1 MQNFLLRLFFTKES
15 NSQILPPFARQHFL
29 SPTWKGQRAKLAG
42 TQEDA
47 NVSAASTQHQ
57 VGMDATSSVLF

>member
-1 MQNFLLRLFFTKES
+1 MQNFLLRLF
-15 NSQILPPFARQHFL
+15 LPKKATHKSFL
-29 SPTWKGQRAKLAG
+29 LLPGSIFSPTWKGQRAKLAG

-47 NVSAASTQHQ
+47 NVSAACTQHQ